1 MAEQFITP
9 IRFGSLIG
17 AAQQETGNSVGQAG
31 SMFADLFQEMV
42 NEVERTEQEV
52 QEKEY
57 LLATGQLD
65 QPHDL
70 TTAVEQAKLSIELLS
85 AVRTKALDAYNEL
98 MRISM

>member
-1 MAEQFITP
+1 MSEQFITP

-17 AAQQETGNSVGQAG
+17 AAEQGNNTREVQGS

-42 NEVERTEQEV
+42 DEVNRTEQEV
-52 QEKEY
+52 QEKQY

-65 QPHDL
+65 QPHEL
-70 TTAVEQAKLSIELLS
+70 TTAVTEAQLAVDLLS
-85 AVRTKALDAYNEL
+85 AVRTRTLDAYNEL